1 MPNCPKCGKAM
12 VLRTARQGSRSGHQ
26 FYGCS
31 SYPKCRGTL
40 SKSAGTSP
48 PRKSASK
55 PSSKSRAPSASR
67 ERVAPVAP
75 QKVIDPAMRSF
86 VESAVKGWVENLVD
100 FSRNNNLLFYKD
112 TKTTTL
118 DLSHADPELLAK
130 LYAGESVSFQD
141 LFSRLGLLGSEGDVV
156 RKEVAS
162 RIQKIRSK
170 AQENF
175 E

>member
-1 MPNCPKCGKAM
+1 
-12 VLRTARQGSRSGHQ
+12 
-26 FYGCS
+26 
-31 SYPKCRGTL
+31 
-40 SKSAGTSP
+40 
-48 PRKSASK
+48 
-55 PSSKSRAPSASR
+55 
-67 ERVAPVAP
+67 VAP

-100 FSRNNNLLFYKD
+100 FSRNNNLLFYRD

-118 DLSHADPELLAK
+118 DLSQADPELLTK

-141 LFSRLGLLGSEGDVV
+141 LFGRLDLLGSEGDVV

-175 E
+175 EERSIGTLSLGRGFATWQIPDATQDERSPRAPIFIFGLDIKPGRRKGDLTV